1 MRIVGRAIGFSLL
14 LALVASLE
22 AGAEVILLKGGVR
35 IELKKPPVRQGNV
48 VLLTR
53 SDGTLLSVPAS
64 EVDWKATAAAKA
76 SAPAPPAP
84 AVTAP
89 PQSLA
94 QAAKASGRGQKARIK
109 LTDADV
115 SHSVEEGNDTGEK
128 EPQTGPARL
137 DVTDY
142 SQEKTGT
149 NLTVHGSLHNSG
161 GTPAVNSRMTVTAL
175 DEKGDKIASAE
186 AGLSKAV
193 VDPGGTVSFSVTIP
207 VAERFVGTLRFAP
220 QWSTPPAPAPVA
232 APNAAPTPVPSEQR
246 PAGQN
251 PTPAPTPYGRGTLY
265 AAPAASASTT
275 PPAEGNRG
283 YIHGMS
289 SPESQPKPPN

>member
-1 MRIVGRAIGFSLL
+1 MRIVGRAIGISLL
-14 LALVASLE
+14 LALLASLT

-53 SDGTLLSVPAS
+53 ADGTLLSVPAS

-76 SAPAPPAP
+76 SASARPAP

-89 PQSLA
+89 PESLA
-94 QAAKASGRGQKARIK
+94 QAAKASGRGPKARIK

-115 SHSVEEGNDTGEK
+115 SHSVEEASDSGEKK

-137 DVTDY
+137 DVADY

-161 GTPAVNSRMTVTAL
+161 GAAAVNSRMTVTAL
-175 DEKGDKIASAE
+175 DEKGDQIASGE

-207 VAERFVGTLRFAP
+207 VAERFVGTIRFAP
-220 QWSTPPAPAPVA
+220 QWSTPPVSVAAPVA
-232 APNAAPTPVPSEQR
+232 APTPAASEQKQ
-246 PAGQN
+246 AAQN
-251 PTPAPTPYGRGTLY
+251 PTPAPTPFGRGTLY
-265 AAPAASASTT
+265 APPAAPASTT
-275 PPAEGNRG
+275 PSADGNRG
-283 YIHGMS
+283 YIPGMS
-289 SPESQPKPPN
+289 SPENQPKPPN

>member
-1 MRIVGRAIGFSLL
+1 MRIVGRAIGISLL
-14 LALVASLE
+14 LALLASRT

-53 SDGTLLSVPAS
+53 VDGTLLSVPAS

-76 SAPAPPAP
+76 SASAPPAP

-89 PQSLA
+89 PGSLA
-94 QAAKASGRGQKARIK
+94 QAAKASGRGPKARIK

-115 SHSVEEGNDTGEK
+115 SHSVEEGNDSGEKK

-137 DVTDY
+137 DVMDY
-142 SQEKTGT
+142 TQEKADA

-207 VAERFVGTLRFAP
+207 IAERFVGTIRFAP
-220 QWSTPPAPAPVA
+220 QWSTPPTSVA
-232 APNAAPTPVPSEQR
+232 APVTAPTPAASEQKQ
-246 PAGQN
+246 ATQN
-251 PTPAPTPYGRGTLY
+251 PTPAPTPFGRGTLY
-265 AAPAASASTT
+265 APPAAPASTT
-275 PPAEGNRG
+275 PPADGNRG
-283 YIHGMS
+283 YIPGMS
-289 SPESQPKPPN
+289 SPENQPKPPN